1 MPTKIVIA
9 RDYRDGQQF
18 INAQKD
24 MADRLG
30 LPTPAF
36 EIIHNP
42 EHARGRT
49 LDLDQVIFTPR
60 FSSDGLTPKK
70 LVELAPVFAASWHAG
85 RNKGGNNK

>member
-9 RDYRDGQQF
+9 RDYRDGLQF

-36 EIIHNP
+36 EIIHNT

-60 FSSDGLTPKK
+60 FSSDHFTPQK
-70 LVELAPVFAASWHAG
+70 LVELAPVFMHSWNQS
-85 RNKGGNNK
+85 RNKGGKNK

>member
-24 MADRLG
+24 MAERLG
-30 LPTPAF
+30 LPVPAF

-60 FSSDGLTPKK
+60 FSSDALTPQK
-70 LVELAPVFAASWHAG
+70 LVELAPVFMHSWSQS
-85 RNKGGNNK
+85 RNKGVKSK